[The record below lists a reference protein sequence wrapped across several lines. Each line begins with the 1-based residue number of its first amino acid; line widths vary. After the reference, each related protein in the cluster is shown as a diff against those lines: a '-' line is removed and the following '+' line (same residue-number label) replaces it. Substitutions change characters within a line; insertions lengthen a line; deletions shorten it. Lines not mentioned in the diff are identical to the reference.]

1 MCLFVDGFDDAPPA
15 VYGYSYI
22 CMLVSG
28 LIISFMSLLVNVRK

>member
-1 MCLFVDGFDDAPPA
+1 VATMCLCVDGFHEAPA

-28 LIISFMSLLVNVRK
+28 LIISFMSC